1 MRSVGVEW
9 CLTMVLGLYYHNVK
23 EELTGHVVIRR
34 EVTDFNL
41 VEETRVVE
49 AVGRWTHVCT
59 EGRVTRP
66 CR

>member
-1 MRSVGVEW
+1 
-9 CLTMVLGLYYHNVK
+9 MVLGLYYHNVK